1 MSWNTQ
7 RNEAL
12 VAKQLDFLRRMRELD
27 LLAEEI
33 LGIYWQGA
41 GGADNLTEVR
51 GVPVADQVSA
61 AVLATDYRAFWNNG
75 AITQGDRRGAAYVIM
90 GGVV

>member
-12 VAKQLDFLRRMRELD
+12 VGKQLDFLRKLRELD
-27 LLAEEI
+27 ILAEEI

-41 GGADNLTEVR
+41 GGGGNLTEVR
-51 GVPVADQVSA
+51 GVPPEDQISA
-61 AVLATDYRAFWNNG
+61 AVLAEQYRAFWNNG
-75 AITQGDRRGAAYVIM
+75 AISQGDRRGAAYVIM

>member
-1 MSWNTQ
+1 MAFNAQ

-12 VAKQLDFLRRMRELD
+12 VAKQLDMLRKMRELD
-27 LLAEEI
+27 ILAEEI

-41 GGADNLTEVR
+41 GGQGGLSEVR
-51 GVPVADQVSA
+51 GVPVEDQVSA
-61 AVLATDYRAFWNNG
+61 ASLAEQYRAFWGNG
-75 AITQGDRRGAAYVIM
+75 AISQGDRRGAAYVIM